1 MYEYD
6 YLVYVELKLS
16 FIDLLIMK
24 FIFRVIIVVMWD
36 FGLVG
41 WLWS

>member
-6 YLVYVELKLS
+6 YLVYVELRLS

-24 FIFRVIIVVMWD
+24 FIFCVIIVVMWD

>member
-24 FIFRVIIVVMWD
+24 FIFCVNIVVMWD

>member
-16 FIDLLIMK
+16 FIDLLITK

>member
-24 FIFRVIIVVMWD
+24 FIFCVIIVVMWD